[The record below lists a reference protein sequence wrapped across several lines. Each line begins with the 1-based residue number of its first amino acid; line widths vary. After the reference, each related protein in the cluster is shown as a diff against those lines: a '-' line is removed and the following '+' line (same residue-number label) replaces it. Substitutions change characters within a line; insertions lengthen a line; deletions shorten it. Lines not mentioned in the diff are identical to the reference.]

1 MQANIADIRREY
13 TQATLDVAT
22 ANPNPIAQFEQ
33 WFKEALNA
41 AVVEPNAMNLATV
54 NENGMPSSRIVLL
67 KGVENAKF
75 LFYSNY
81 HSKKGKEL
89 ESNSACALTFFWPDL
104 ERQVR
109 VEGTAER
116 LDEKTSEAYFQSRP
130 RSSQIGA
137 WASPQSAPIKDRNIL
152 DERVLQMEKKF
163 EGLKVLPKPHQWGGY
178 QVSPFM
184 IEFWQG
190 RQSRLHDRILYTFLD
205 GTWRIDRLAP

>member
-22 ANPNPIAQFEQ
+22 VNPDPIAQFEQ

-54 NENGMPSSRIVLL
+54 NEDGMPSSRVVLL

-109 VEGTAER
+109 VEGAAER

-137 WASPQSAPIKDRNIL
+137 WASPQSAPIKNRNIL
-152 DERVLQMEKKF
+152 NERVLQMEKKF
-163 EGLKVLPKPHQWGGY
+163 EGQKVLPKPHQWGGY

-190 RQSRLHDRILYTFLD
+190 RQSRLHDRILYTFMD
-205 GTWRIDRLAP
+205 GAWRIDRLAP